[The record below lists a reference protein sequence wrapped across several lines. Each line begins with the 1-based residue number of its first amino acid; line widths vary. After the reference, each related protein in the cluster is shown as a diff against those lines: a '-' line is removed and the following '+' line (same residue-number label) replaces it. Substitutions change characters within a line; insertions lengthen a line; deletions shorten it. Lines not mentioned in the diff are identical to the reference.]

1 MMPESI
7 ESLSI
12 KFLKFGLVG
21 LSGLVI
27 DFGLT
32 YLVKEKLCWNKYV
45 ANSLGFI
52 VACTSNY
59 ILNRIWT
66 FQSADAGIL
75 QQYLKFVTV
84 SVVGLGLSNLLVY
97 LLHERLKLNFYVA
110 KLGAIAI
117 VMVWNFSANYLFTF
131 KV

>member
-1 MMPESI
+1 MSESI
-7 ESLSI
+7 ASLSI

-21 LSGLVI
+21 LSGLAI

-32 YLVKEKLCWNKYV
+32 YLAKEKLRWNKYV

-59 ILNRIWT
+59 ILNRTWT
-66 FQSADAGIL
+66 FQNYDTAVV

-97 LLHERLKLNFYVA
+97 LLHDRLGLNFYVA
-110 KLGAIAI
+110 KLIAI
-117 VMVWNFSANYLFTF
+117 GLVMLWNFSANYLFTF